1 MNQRIIMK
9 NTDHHNHDSVTIS
22 MNHTIAGL
30 LLEASNILRKK
41 GANPYRIRAYRSAAK
56 TLEKLDRNVV
66 DIINKEDVN
75 GLIKLPYIGKNIAY
89 AIYEFIITGK
99 WEFLESLRNSL
110 KPPDVFTLIPGI
122 GPKFAELIYSTL
134 HVKSLEE
141 LELAANAG
149 KLTEIPGVGNRRERM
164 IIETL
169 HSVLHDT
176 QTQAQI
182 QQEGPDVGL
191 LLKIDK
197 MYLRKAKEGSLKT
210 IAPKRYNPSGTS
222 WLPIL
227 QHKDRGWQFR
237 AMYSNTERA
246 HRLHK
251 SSDWVVIHA
260 YDDTH
265 HEFHRTIVTET
276 RGPLKGK
283 RVVRG
288 YEDEC
293 LEFYESMK
301 TT

>member
-1 MNQRIIMK
+1 MK
-9 NTDHHNHDSVTIS
+9 NTDHHNHDSKIINT
-22 MNHTIAGL
+22 NHTIAGL

-56 TLEKLDRNVV
+56 TLDKLDKNVV

-89 AIYEFIITGK
+89 AIYEYFVTGK
-99 WEFLESLRNSL
+99 WDFLESLRNSL
-110 KPPDVFTLIPGI
+110 RPPDVFTLIPGV
-122 GPKFAELIYSTL
+122 GPKLAEQIYSTL
-134 HVKSLEE
+134 HVNSLEE

-149 KLTEIPGVGNRRERM
+149 KLIEIPGVGDRRQRM

-169 HSVLHDT
+169 HSILHDP
-176 QTQAQI
+176 QAQYHI
-182 QQEGPDVGL
+182 QQDGPNVGL

-197 MYLRKAKEGSLKT
+197 LYLKKAKEGSLKT
-210 IAPKRYNPSGTS
+210 IAPKRYNPAGTA

-227 QHKDRGWQFR
+227 QHKDKGWQFR

-251 SSDWVVIHA
+251 SSDWVIIHA
-260 YDDTH
+260 YNNAH

-293 LEFYESMK
+293 LEFYKSMNI
-301 TT
+301 T